1 METGRF
7 SKPDSLDRPKVGPTS
22 KLVSEVVSRNVVRLE
37 PGATVYAARAI
48 MQSRGVGHALVVS
61 VTGEVL
67 GIVSRRNLR
76 SPSAHEDVGWFEEV
90 CLCDVM
96 SYPVIGVTADV
107 AVELALSVMRTNAL
121 GCLVV
126 YEGARLLGL
135 VTEQEL
141 ERQLEDAPSVWN

>member
-1 METGRF
+1 
-7 SKPDSLDRPKVGPTS
+7 
-22 KLVSEVVSRNVVRLE
+22 
-37 PGATVYAARAI
+37 VYAARAA
-48 MQSRGVGHALVVS
+48 MKSQGVGHALVVS

-76 SPSAHEDVGWFEEV
+76 FPSTHEDVGWFEEV
-90 CLCDVM
+90 CLSDVM

-141 ERQLEDAPSVWN
+141 ERQLEDAPGVWN